1 MKIQIDDLVRDAT
14 AEEMAHLQSEADK
27 VANEKAELA
36 AKQAAKVSAIAKLAA
51 LGLTK
56 DEVNGLIS

>member
-14 AEEMAHLQSEADK
+14 AEEIAHLQSEADK
-27 VANEKAELA
+27 VAAEKAELA
-36 AKQAAKVSAIAKLAA
+36 AKQAAKVSALDKLAA

-56 DEVNGLIS
+56 DEVTAILG